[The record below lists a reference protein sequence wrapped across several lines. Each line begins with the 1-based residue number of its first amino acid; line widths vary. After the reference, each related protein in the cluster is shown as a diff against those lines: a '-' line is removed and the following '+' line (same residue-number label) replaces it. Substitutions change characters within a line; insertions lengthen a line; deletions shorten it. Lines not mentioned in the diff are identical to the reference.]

1 MIIAIVG
8 LSIFAQLQTMAKQ
21 AAAPPS
27 MSQAQIL
34 SMSAD
39 TTGGTSVGT
48 APGASGGTAPSGGAA
63 PSAQA
68 ANGAKVFSTNC
79 SSCHGAQGQGVPGSF
94 PPLANNPVVTG
105 DPSKVVGIL
114 LGGLHGSIT
123 VNGTTYNGQM
133 PAWKGTLS
141 NKDIAD
147 VITYIRTSLGKNKA
161 SAVSEAQVS
170 GYKP

>member
-1 MIIAIVG
+1 
-8 LSIFAQLQTMAKQ
+8 MAKQ

-27 MSQAQIL
+27 LSQAQIL
-34 SMSAD
+34 AQGGE
-39 TTGGTSVGT
+39 TTGADGTPVST
-48 APGASGGTAPSGGAA
+48 APGSNNANVPVGGSAAA
-63 PSAQA
+63 PNAQD
-68 ANGAKVFSTNC
+68 ANGSKVFSTNC

-105 DPSKVVGIL
+105 DPNKVVGIL

-123 VNGTTYNGQM
+123 VAGTTYNGQM

-141 NKDIAD
+141 NKDISD
-147 VITYIRTSLGKNKA
+147 VITYIRTSLGSNKA